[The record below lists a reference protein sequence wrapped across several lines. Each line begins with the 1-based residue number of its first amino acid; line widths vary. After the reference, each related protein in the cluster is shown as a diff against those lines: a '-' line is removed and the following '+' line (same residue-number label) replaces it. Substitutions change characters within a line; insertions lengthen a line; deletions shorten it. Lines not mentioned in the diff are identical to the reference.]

1 MHSWQGRQ
9 RNCERHSVCHKNI
22 WTQQL
27 PQRSKLGT
35 DAILLYHLNPLKH
48 LKIKVSQDIES
59 TTMAPEEVAAEEEDL
74 DRPQISRRR
83 KLPPPPPVPPAPK
96 AAPKA
101 PMAAPSSSSA
111 PLPSATR
118 PGLRLAPPTLRLL
131 GGMGDAVQLVQARA
145 QQAQQVQAQQAARQ
159 AEATA
164 AMERERA
171 GQRLLQAF
179 AAAPN
184 AGYNWRDSS
193 TWQDGVIRIHMAHW
207 ELSEEHWTQ
216 WLQWMQNEWTRRSA
230 EYTWAIST
238 MDLSHNVLTPPA
250 IEKICDF
257 LDGKLV
263 AECKTFIRLF

>member
-1 MHSWQGRQ
+1 M
-9 RNCERHSVCHKNI
+9 
-22 WTQQL
+22 
-27 PQRSKLGT
+27 PQK
-35 DAILLYHLNPLKH
+35 HLDPTTSTAVQIGYRRYTIIPLKH

-59 TTMAPEEVAAEEEDL
+59 TTMPPEEVAVEEEDL
-74 DRPQISRRR
+74 DRPQTSRRR
-83 KLPPPPPVPPAPK
+83 KLPPPPPVPLAPPAPK

-101 PMAAPSSSSA
+101 TPKAAPSSSSV

-131 GGMGDAVQLVQARA
+131 GGMGDSVQLVQAQQA
-145 QQAQQVQAQQAARQ
+145 QQAQAQQVQAQQAARQ
-159 AEATA
+159 AEAMA

-184 AGYNWRDSS
+184 ANGYNWRDSS